1 MLIWNE
7 PTNKPTQQTQPIQP
21 NEPNPTNPA
30 EQTQQTKPNQSSRT
44 NQTQPIQPNEP
55 NKPNPTNPANMPKK
69 TAQAKGQAQTSNV
82 LARMLQPC
90 RGTQKVATVLCVHWR
105 AVCGFWRN
113 PQLRRSVLGW

>member
-7 PTNKPTQQTQPIQP
+7 PTNKPTQQTQQTSQPIQP
-21 NEPNPTNPA
+21 NKPNKPNQ
-30 EQTQQTKPNQSSRT
+30 QTQQTKPNQSSQ
-44 NQTQPIQPNEP
+44 QTQQT
-55 NKPNPTNPANMPKK
+55 KQTNPTNPANMPKK

-105 AVCGFWRN
+105 AVCGSWRN